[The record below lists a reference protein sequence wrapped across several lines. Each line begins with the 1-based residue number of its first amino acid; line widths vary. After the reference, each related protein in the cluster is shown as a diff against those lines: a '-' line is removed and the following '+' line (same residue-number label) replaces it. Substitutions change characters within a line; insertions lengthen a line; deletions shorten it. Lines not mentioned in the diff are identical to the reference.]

1 MDKLIAHVRK
11 SDGEKQL
18 LKDHLLECAALSG
31 DWGAKIGLRKTG
43 YLAGLLHDLGKYSD
57 EFQEYLKKA
66 VNDPKSVIRG
76 SVDHSTAGG
85 KLVFDY
91 CHKNTREPFSYIL
104 AELVGNAII
113 SHHSSRGLQDFFT
126 PEGEATSDYLR
137 RVAEIEVVDY
147 EQIKTRFFEEIMLE
161 EQFQRLLLEAI
172 EELKGFYQL
181 NGKSRV
187 KQNDAFF
194 LLKFIYSCLLD
205 ADRTNT
211 MLFEEDKQFMAH
223 ENQALLNSYSQNLE
237 EHISTFT
244 ADTPINQLRGQMSD
258 QCKNF
263 AERETGIYTLS
274 IPTGGGKTLAS
285 LRFALNHAIKHR
297 KERIIYVVPF
307 TTIIEQNAATVRD
320 ILKDEINILEHHSN
334 VFTDQEESKKGDS
347 EESEAEKEALEQKQ
361 ALMKDNWESPVI
373 FTTMVQFLNT
383 IYSRGTR
390 NPRRFHN
397 LTNAVIIFD
406 EAQGV
411 PTNCTH
417 LFNES
422 LNFLKKYGAT
432 TSVLCTAT
440 QPSLESVGRALD
452 KEYDGEMVSNL
463 SEVESKFKRVAVI
476 DKTMDETWK
485 LEALADFSQEILVEK
500 ENLLII
506 LNTKKAV
513 RSLYQYLEEQQLED
527 IELYH
532 LSTSMCAKHRKNL
545 LDELRE
551 KLKSSK
557 TKLICITTQLIEA
570 GVDISFQ
577 SVIRS
582 VAGLD
587 SIAQAAGRCNRHGE
601 TKQQPVYL
609 VNLSADLEN
618 LTHLPEIKQG
628 QGITLDILKENKE
641 VEQEELLSH
650 DVQKRY
656 FDRYYDCFKNELNYP
671 VKKTSLNLFSLLGE
685 GANALEHYKR
695 THGSAP
701 NLAFRSSPKT
711 VGKYFQVI
719 DSPTTSVLVPY
730 KEGNELIADLNGDLR
745 PEEYAPTLKKA
756 QQFMVNIFQHE
767 LMELQKTSSLYP
779 LLNGDVLALT
789 SNAYDL
795 KFGIDLEAEAASGYI
810 GF

>member
-1 MDKLIAHVRK
+1 M
-11 SDGEKQL
+11 S
-18 LKDHLLECAALSG
+18 
-31 DWGAKIGLRKTG
+31 
-43 YLAGLLHDLGKYSD
+43 
-57 EFQEYLKKA
+57 
-66 VNDPKSVIRG
+66 
-76 SVDHSTAGG
+76 
-85 KLVFDY
+85 
-91 CHKNTREPFSYIL
+91 
-104 AELVGNAII
+104 
-113 SHHSSRGLQDFFT
+113 
-126 PEGEATSDYLR
+126 
-137 RVAEIEVVDY
+137 
-147 EQIKTRFFEEIMLE
+147 E
-161 EQFQRLLLEAI
+161 EQFQKLLLETTK
-172 EELKGFYQL
+172 ELKGFYQAD
-181 NGKSRV
+181 GKNRV
-187 KQNDAFF
+187 KQNDTFF

-211 MLFEEDKQFMAH
+211 MLFEENKIFKQH
-223 ENQALLNSYSQNLE
+223 GNDVLLQSYSESLE
-237 EHISTFT
+237 EYVSTFT
-244 ADTPINQLRGQMSD
+244 ADTTINQLRSQMSE
-258 QCKNF
+258 QCKDF
-263 AERETGIYTLS
+263 AERKTGIYTLS

-285 LRFALNHAIKHR
+285 LRFALNHAIKHG

-307 TTIIEQNAATVRD
+307 TTIIEQNATTVQE

-334 VFTDQEESKKGDS
+334 VFTDQEETKERQT
-347 EESEAEKEALEQKQ
+347 EETEAEKEALEEKQ

-411 PTNCTH
+411 PINCTH

-422 LNFLKKYGAT
+422 LNFLKKYGTT

-440 QPSLESVGRALD
+440 QPSLENVGRALA
-452 KEYDGEMVSNL
+452 KESDGEMVSNL
-463 SEVESKFKRVAVI
+463 SEVESKFKRVEVV
-476 DKTMDETWK
+476 DRTMDEPWT
-485 LEALADFSQEILVEK
+485 LEELAEFSQEILAEK
-500 ENLLII
+500 ENVLII

-513 RSLYQYLEEQQLED
+513 RSLYQYLENKQLENV
-527 IELYH
+527 ELFH

-551 KLKSSK
+551 KLKKSD

-601 TKQQPVYL
+601 NKSQPVYL
-609 VNLSADLEN
+609 TNLSADLEN

-628 QGITLDILKENKE
+628 QEIALEILKEKSE
-641 VEQEELLSH
+641 VVQEELLSH
-650 DVQKRY
+650 TVQKRY
-656 FDRYYDCFKNELNYP
+656 FDKYYTCFKNELNYP
-671 VKKTSLNLFSLLGE
+671 VKKTSLDLFSLLGE

-695 THGSAP
+695 THGSVP
-701 NLAFRSSPKT
+701 LLAFRSSPKT

-730 KEGNELIADLNGDLR
+730 KKGNDLIADLNGELS

-756 QQFMVNIFQHE
+756 QQYMVNVFQHE
-767 LMELQKTSSLYP
+767 LMELQKTDSIYH
-779 LLNGDVLALT
+779 
-789 SNAYDL
+789 
-795 KFGIDLEAEAASGYI
+795 F
-810 GF
+810 

>member
-1 MDKLIAHVRK
+1 MRK

-18 LKDHLLECAALSG
+18 LKDHLTECAELSA
-31 DWGAKIGLRKTG
+31 DWGGKIGLRKTS
-43 YLAGLLHDLGKYSD
+43 YLAGLLHDLGKYSN
-57 EFQEYLKKA
+57 EFQVYLKKA
-66 VNDPKSVIRG
+66 VADPKSVTRG

-85 KLVFDY
+85 KLLFDY
-91 CHKNTREPFSYIL
+91 CHKNSRDPFSYIL

-126 PEGEATSDYLR
+126 PEGEANSDYLR
-137 RVAEIEVVDY
+137 RVDEIEVVDY
-147 EQIKTRFFEEIMLE
+147 EQIKSRFFQEIMSE
-161 EQFQRLLLEAI
+161 EQFQKLLLEAI
-172 EELKGFYQL
+172 KELKGFYQKD
-181 NGKSRV
+181 GKSRV
-187 KQNDAFF
+187 KQNDTFF

-211 MLFEEDKQFMAH
+211 MLFEENKVFKRH
-223 ENQALLNSYSQNLE
+223 ENDVLLQSYSQSLE
-237 EHISTFT
+237 EYIATFT

-258 QCKNF
+258 QCKAF
-263 AERETGIYTLS
+263 AERKTGIYTLS

-285 LRFALNHAIKHR
+285 LRFALNHAIKYG

-307 TTIIEQNAATVRD
+307 TTIIEQNAATVRE
-320 ILKDEINILEHHSN
+320 ILKDEVNILEHHSN
-334 VFTDQEESKKGDS
+334 VFTDQEEMKERQT

-361 ALMKDNWESPVI
+361 ALLKDNWESPVI

-422 LNFLKKYGAT
+422 LNFLKNYGTT

-440 QPSLESVGRALD
+440 QPSLENVGRALA
-452 KEYDGEMVSNL
+452 KESDGEMVANL
-463 SEVESKFKRVAVI
+463 SEVESKFKRVEVI
-476 DKTMDETWK
+476 DRTTDDTWT
-485 LEALADFSQEILVEK
+485 LEELAEFSQEILTEK

-513 RSLYQYLEEQQLED
+513 RRLYQYLENKPLEN

-551 KLKSSK
+551 KLTNSD

-582 VAGLD
+582 AAGLD

-601 TKQQPVYL
+601 TRQQPVYL
-609 VNLSADLEN
+609 INLSADLEN

-628 QGITLDILKENKE
+628 QEITLDILKESSE
-641 VEQEELLSH
+641 LEQKELLSH

-656 FDRYYDCFKNELNYP
+656 FDRYYDCFKDELNYP

-701 NLAFRSSPKT
+701 LLAFRSSPKT

-730 KEGNELIADLNGDLR
+730 EKGNDLIADLNGELR

-756 QQFMVNIFQHE
+756 QQYMVNVFQHE
-767 LMELQKTSSLYP
+767 LMELQKTGSIYP

-789 SNAYDL
+789 SNAYNL
-795 KFGIDLEAEAASGYI
+795 KFGIDLEAEAASGYL

>member
-1 MDKLIAHVRK
+1 MRK
-11 SDGEKQL
+11 SDKENQY
-18 LKDHLLECAALSG
+18 LKDHLAECAELSA
-31 DWGAKIGLRKTG
+31 DWGEKIGLRKTS
-43 YLAGLLHDLGKYSD
+43 YLAGLLHDLGKYSN
-57 EFQEYLKKA
+57 EFQVYLKKA
-66 VNDPKSVIRG
+66 VADPKSVTRG

-85 KLVFDY
+85 KLLFDY
-91 CHKNTREPFSYIL
+91 CHKNSRDPFSYIL

-137 RVAEIEVVDY
+137 RVDEIEVVEY
-147 EQIKTRFFEEIMLE
+147 ELIKGRFFQEVMSE
-161 EQFQRLLLEAI
+161 EQFQKLLLEATK
-172 EELKGFYQL
+172 ELKGFYQTD
-181 NGKSRV
+181 GKNRV
-187 KQNDAFF
+187 KQNDTFF

-211 MLFEEDKQFMAH
+211 MLFEENKIFKQH
-223 ENQALLNSYSQNLE
+223 ENDVLLQSYSQSLE
-237 EHISTFT
+237 EYISTFT
-244 ADTPINQLRGQMSD
+244 ADTPINQLRSQMSE

-263 AERETGIYTLS
+263 AERKTGIYTLS

-285 LRFALNHAIKHR
+285 LRFALNHAIKHG

-307 TTIIEQNAATVRD
+307 TTIIEQNAATVRE
-320 ILKDEINILEHHSN
+320 ILKDEVNILEHHSN
-334 VFTDQEESKKGDS
+334 IFTDQEETKERQS

-422 LNFLKKYGAT
+422 LNFLKNYGTT

-440 QPSLESVGRALD
+440 QPSLENVGRALA
-452 KEYDGEMVSNL
+452 KESDGEMVSNL
-463 SEVESKFKRVAVI
+463 SEVESKFKRVEVI
-476 DKTMDETWK
+476 DRTTDEAWT
-485 LEALADFSQEILVEK
+485 LEELAEFSEEILAEK

-513 RSLYQYLEEQQLED
+513 RSLYQYLENKQLEN

-551 KLKSSK
+551 KLKRND

-601 TKQQPVYL
+601 IKQQPVYL
-609 VNLSADLEN
+609 INLSADLEN

-628 QGITLDILKENKE
+628 QEITLDILKESSE
-641 VEQEELLSH
+641 LEQKELLSH

-656 FDRYYDCFKNELNYP
+656 FDRYYDCFKDELNYP
-671 VKKTSLNLFSLLGE
+671 VKRTSLNLFSLLGE

-701 NLAFRSSPKT
+701 LLAFRSSPKT

-730 KEGNELIADLNGDLR
+730 KKGNDLIADLNGELR

-756 QQFMVNIFQHE
+756 QQYMVNVFQHE
-767 LMELQKTSSLYP
+767 LMELQKTGSIYP
-779 LLNGDVLALT
+779 LLNGDILALT

-795 KFGIDLEAEAASGYI
+795 KFGIDLEAEAASGYLE
-810 GF
+810 F

>member
-1 MDKLIAHVRK
+1 MYVAHVRK
-11 SDGEKQL
+11 SDEEKQL
-18 LKDHLLECAALSG
+18 LKNHLVECAELSA
-31 DWGAKIGLRKTG
+31 DWGEKIGLRKTS
-43 YLAGLLHDLGKYSD
+43 YLAGLLHDLGKFSSK
-57 EFQEYLKKA
+57 FQEYLKKA
-66 VNDPKSVIRG
+66 VDDPKSVTRG

-85 KLVFDY
+85 KLLFDY
-91 CHKNTREPFSYIL
+91 CHKNSRDPFSYIL

-126 PEGEATSDYLR
+126 AEGEATSDYLR

-147 EQIKTRFFEEIMLE
+147 EQIKSRFFQEVISE
-161 EQFQRLLLEAI
+161 EQFQRLLLEATQ
-172 EELKGFYQL
+172 EVKGLYQPD
-181 NGKSRV
+181 GKSRV
-187 KQNDAFF
+187 KQNDTFF

-211 MLFEEDKQFMAH
+211 MLFEENKQFKQH
-223 ENQALLNSYSQNLE
+223 ENDALLQSYSRSLE
-237 EHISTFT
+237 EYISTFT
-244 ADTPINQLRGQMSD
+244 ADTPINQLRSQMSE
-258 QCKNF
+258 QCKVF
-263 AERETGIYTLS
+263 AERKSGIYTLS

-285 LRFALNHAIKHR
+285 LRFALNHAIKHG

-307 TTIIEQNAATVRD
+307 TTIIEQNAATIRE

-334 VFTDQEESKKGDS
+334 VFTDQEETKERQS

-361 ALMKDNWESPVI
+361 ALMKDNWESPII

-397 LTNAVIIFD
+397 LMNAVIIFD

-422 LNFLKKYGAT
+422 LNFLKNYGTT

-440 QPSLESVGRALD
+440 QPSLENVGRALA
-452 KEYDGEMVSNL
+452 KESDGEMVSNL
-463 SEVESKFKRVAVI
+463 SEVESKFKRVEVI
-476 DKTMDETWK
+476 DQTTDEAWTLEK
-485 LEALADFSQEILVEK
+485 LGAFSQEVLVEK
-500 ENLLII
+500 DNLLII

-513 RSLYQYLEEQQLED
+513 RSLYQYLENQQLD
-527 IELYH
+527 TIELYH

-551 KLKSSK
+551 KLKSRDA
-557 TKLICITTQLIEA
+557 KLICITTQLIEA

-587 SIAQAAGRCNRHGE
+587 SVAQAAGRCNRHGE
-601 TKQQPVYL
+601 TRQQPVYL
-609 VNLSADLEN
+609 VNLSVDLEN

-628 QGITLDILKENKE
+628 QEITLAILKEKSE
-641 VEQEELLSH
+641 VAQKELLSH
-650 DVQKRY
+650 SVQKCY
-656 FDRYYDCFKNELNYP
+656 FDQYYARFKNELNYP

-685 GANALEHYKR
+685 GTNALEHYKR

-701 NLAFRSSPKT
+701 VLAFRSSPKT

-730 KEGNELIADLNGDLR
+730 EKGNELIADLNGELR
-745 PEEYAPTLKKA
+745 PEEYSPILKKA
-756 QQFMVNIFQHE
+756 QQYIVNVFQHE
-767 LMELQKTSSLYP
+767 LMELQKNGGIYP
-779 LLNGDVLALT
+779 LLNGDILALT

-795 KFGIDLEAEAASGYI
+795 KFGIDIDAEAASGYL

>member
-1 MDKLIAHVRK
+1 MYVAHVRK
-11 SDGEKQL
+11 SDEEKQL
-18 LKDHLLECAALSG
+18 LKNHLVECAELSA
-31 DWGAKIGLRKTG
+31 DWGEKIGLRKTG
-43 YLAGLLHDLGKYSD
+43 YLAGLLHDLGKFSS

-66 VNDPKSVIRG
+66 VDDPKSVTRG

-85 KLVFDY
+85 KLLFDY
-91 CHKNTREPFSYIL
+91 CHKNSRDPFSYIL

-126 PEGEATSDYLR
+126 AEGEATSDYLR
-137 RVAEIEVVDY
+137 RVDEIEVVDY
-147 EQIKTRFFEEIMLE
+147 EQIKSRFFQEVISE
-161 EQFQRLLLEAI
+161 EQFQRLLLEATQ
-172 EELKGFYQL
+172 EVKGLYQTD
-181 NGKSRV
+181 GKSRV
-187 KQNDAFF
+187 KQNDTFF

-211 MLFEEDKQFMAH
+211 MLFEENKQFKQH
-223 ENQALLNSYSQNLE
+223 ENDALLQSYSRSLE
-237 EHISTFT
+237 EYISTFT
-244 ADTPINQLRGQMSD
+244 ADTPINQLRSQMSE
-258 QCKNF
+258 QCKVF
-263 AERETGIYTLS
+263 AERKSGIYTLS

-285 LRFALNHAIKHR
+285 LRFALNHAIKHG

-307 TTIIEQNAATVRD
+307 TTIIEQNAATIRE

-334 VFTDQEESKKGDS
+334 VFTDQEETKERQS

-361 ALMKDNWESPVI
+361 ALMKDNWESPII

-397 LTNAVIIFD
+397 VTNAVIIFD

-422 LNFLKKYGAT
+422 LNFLKNYGTT
-432 TSVLCTAT
+432 TSILCTAT
-440 QPSLESVGRALD
+440 QPSLENVGRALA
-452 KEYDGEMVSNL
+452 KESDGEMVSNL
-463 SEVESKFKRVAVI
+463 SEVESKFKRVEVI
-476 DKTMDETWK
+476 DRTTDKAWTLEK
-485 LEALADFSQEILVEK
+485 LGTFSQEILAEK
-500 ENLLII
+500 NNLMII

-513 RSLYQYLEEQQLED
+513 RSLYQYLENQQLD
-527 IELYH
+527 TIELYH

-551 KLKSSK
+551 KLKSRD

-587 SIAQAAGRCNRHGE
+587 SVAQAAGRCNRHGE
-601 TKQQPVYL
+601 TRQQPVYL

-628 QGITLDILKENKE
+628 QEITLAILKEKSE
-641 VEQEELLSH
+641 VAQKELLSH
-650 DVQKRY
+650 SVQKRY
-656 FDRYYDCFKNELNYP
+656 FDQYYARFKNELNYP

-685 GANALEHYKR
+685 GTNALEHYKR

-701 NLAFRSSPKT
+701 VLAFRSSPKT

-730 KEGNELIADLNGDLR
+730 GKGNELIADLNGELR
-745 PEEYAPTLKKA
+745 PEEYSPTLKKA
-756 QQFMVNIFQHE
+756 QQYIVNVFQHE
-767 LMELQKTSSLYP
+767 LMELQKNGGIYP
-779 LLNGDVLALT
+779 LLNGDILALT

-795 KFGIDLEAEAASGYI
+795 KFGIDIEAEAASSYLGV
-810 GF
+810 

>member
-1 MDKLIAHVRK
+1 MYIAHVRK

-18 LKDHLLECAALSG
+18 LKDHLTECAELSA
-31 DWGAKIGLRKTG
+31 DWGGKIGLRKTS
-43 YLAGLLHDLGKYSD
+43 YLAGLLHDLGKYSN
-57 EFQEYLKKA
+57 EFQVYLKKA
-66 VNDPKSVIRG
+66 VADPKSVTRG

-85 KLVFDY
+85 KLLFDY
-91 CHKNTREPFSYIL
+91 CHKNSRDPFSYIL

-126 PEGEATSDYLR
+126 PEGEANSDYLR
-137 RVAEIEVVDY
+137 RVDEIEVVDY
-147 EQIKTRFFEEIMLE
+147 EQIKSRFFQEIMSE
-161 EQFQRLLLEAI
+161 EQFQKLLLEAI
-172 EELKGFYQL
+172 KELKGFYQKD
-181 NGKSRV
+181 GKSRV
-187 KQNDAFF
+187 KQNDTFF

-211 MLFEEDKQFMAH
+211 MLFEENKVFKRH
-223 ENQALLNSYSQNLE
+223 ENDVLLQSYSQSLE
-237 EHISTFT
+237 EYIATFT

-258 QCKNF
+258 QCKAF
-263 AERETGIYTLS
+263 AERKTGIYTLS

-285 LRFALNHAIKHR
+285 LRFALNHAIKYG

-307 TTIIEQNAATVRD
+307 TTIIEQNAATVRE
-320 ILKDEINILEHHSN
+320 ILKDEVNILEHHSN
-334 VFTDQEESKKGDS
+334 VFTDQEEMKERQT

-361 ALMKDNWESPVI
+361 ALLKDNWESPVI

-422 LNFLKKYGAT
+422 LNFLKNYGTT

-440 QPSLESVGRALD
+440 QPSLENVGRALA
-452 KEYDGEMVSNL
+452 KESDGEMVANL
-463 SEVESKFKRVAVI
+463 SEVESKFKRVEVI
-476 DKTMDETWK
+476 DRTTDDTWT
-485 LEALADFSQEILVEK
+485 LEELAEFSQEILTEK

-513 RSLYQYLEEQQLED
+513 RRLYQYLENKPLEN

-551 KLKSSK
+551 KLTNSD

-582 VAGLD
+582 AAGLD

-601 TKQQPVYL
+601 TRQQPVYL
-609 VNLSADLEN
+609 INLSADLEN

-628 QGITLDILKENKE
+628 QEITLDILKESSE
-641 VEQEELLSH
+641 LEQKELLSH

-656 FDRYYDCFKNELNYP
+656 FDRYYDCFKDELNYP

-701 NLAFRSSPKT
+701 LLAFRSSPKT

-730 KEGNELIADLNGDLR
+730 EKGNDLIADLNGELR

-756 QQFMVNIFQHE
+756 QQYMVNVFQHE
-767 LMELQKTSSLYP
+767 LMELQKTGSIYP

-789 SNAYDL
+789 SNAYNL
-795 KFGIDLEAEAASGYI
+795 KFGIDLEAEAASGYL

>member
-1 MDKLIAHVRK
+1 MYIAHVRK
-11 SDGEKQL
+11 SDGEEQL
-18 LKDHLLECAALSG
+18 LKDHLTECAELSA
-31 DWGAKIGLRKTG
+31 DWGGKIRLRKTS
-43 YLAGLLHDLGKYSD
+43 YLAGLLHDLGKYSN

-66 VNDPKSVIRG
+66 VADPKSVTRG

-85 KLVFDY
+85 KLLFDY
-91 CHKNTREPFSYIL
+91 CHRNSRDPFSYIL

-137 RVAEIEVVDY
+137 RVDEIEVVEY
-147 EQIKTRFFEEIMLE
+147 ELIKGRFFQEVMSE
-161 EQFQRLLLEAI
+161 EQFQKLLLEATK
-172 EELKGFYQL
+172 ELKGFYQAE
-181 NGKSRV
+181 GKSRV
-187 KQNDAFF
+187 KQNDTFF

-211 MLFEEDKQFMAH
+211 MLFEENKTFKQH
-223 ENQALLNSYSQNLE
+223 ENDVLLQSYSQSLE
-237 EHISTFT
+237 EYISTFT
-244 ADTPINQLRGQMSD
+244 ADTPINQLRSQMSE
-258 QCKNF
+258 QCKAF
-263 AERETGIYTLS
+263 SERKTGIYTLS

-285 LRFALNHAIKHR
+285 LRFALNHAIKYG

-307 TTIIEQNAATVRD
+307 TTIIEQNAATVRE

-334 VFTDQEESKKGDS
+334 VFTDQEETKERQT

-422 LNFLKKYGAT
+422 LNFLKNYGTT

-440 QPSLESVGRALD
+440 QPSLENVGRALA
-452 KEYDGEMVSNL
+452 KESDGEMVANL
-463 SEVESKFKRVAVI
+463 SEVESKFKRVEVI
-476 DKTMDETWK
+476 DRTTNEAWK
-485 LEALADFSQEILVEK
+485 LEELADFSEEMLAEK

-506 LNTKKAV
+506 LNTKKTV
-513 RSLYQYLEEQQLED
+513 RSLYQYLENKQLENV
-527 IELYH
+527 ELYH

-551 KLKSSK
+551 KLKRND

-601 TKQQPVYL
+601 TKPQPVYL
-609 VNLSADLEN
+609 INLSADLEN

-628 QGITLDILKENKE
+628 QEITLEILKEKSK
-641 VEQEELLSH
+641 VGHEEILSH
-650 DVQKRY
+650 TVQKRY
-656 FDRYYDCFKNELNYP
+656 FDQYYARFKNELNYP

-701 NLAFRSSPKT
+701 LLAFRSSPKT

-730 KEGNELIADLNGDLR
+730 KKGNDLIADLNGELR

-756 QQFMVNIFQHE
+756 QQYMVTVFQHE
-767 LMELQKTSSLYP
+767 LMELQKTGSIYP
-779 LLNGDVLALT
+779 LLNGDILALT

-795 KFGIDLEAEAASGYI
+795 KFGIDLEAEAASGYLE
-810 GF
+810 F

>member
-1 MDKLIAHVRK
+1 MYIAHVRK
-11 SDGEKQL
+11 SDGEKQR
-18 LKDHLLECAALSG
+18 LKDHLLECAVLSG
-31 DWGAKIGLRKTG
+31 DWGAKIGLRKVS
-43 YLAGLLHDLGKYSD
+43 YIAGLLHDLGKYSN
-57 EFQEYLKKA
+57 EFQEYLRKA
-66 VNDPKSVIRG
+66 IADPKSVTRG

-85 KLVFDY
+85 KLLFDY
-91 CHKNTREPFSYIL
+91 CHKNSRDPFSYIF

-147 EQIKTRFFEEIMLE
+147 EQIKLRFFEEVMSE
-161 EQFQRLLLEAI
+161 EQFQQLLSEAI
-172 EELKGFYQL
+172 EELKGFYQS
-181 NGKSRV
+181 NGKSRI
-187 KQNDAFF
+187 KQNDTFF

-211 MLFEEDKQFMAH
+211 MLFEENEKFKKH
-223 ENQALLNSYSQNLE
+223 ENDELLKSYSQSLE
-237 EHISTFT
+237 EYISTFT
-244 ADTPINQLRGQMSD
+244 ADTPINQLRGQMSN
-258 QCKNF
+258 QCKTF

-285 LRFALNHAIKHR
+285 LRFALNHAIKHG

-307 TTIIEQNAATVRD
+307 TTIIEQNAATVRE
-320 ILKDEINILEHHSN
+320 ILKDEENILEHHSN
-334 VFTDQEESKKGDS
+334 VFTDQEETKTRKS

-422 LNFLKKYGAT
+422 LNFLKKFGGT

-440 QPSLESVGRALD
+440 QPSLENVGRALTKD
-452 KEYDGEMVSNL
+452 SDGEMVSNL
-463 SEVESKFKRVAVI
+463 SEVESKFKRVEVI
-476 DKTMDETWK
+476 DRTTDEPWK
-485 LEALADFSQEILVEK
+485 LETLADFSQDILVEK

-527 IELYH
+527 VELYH
-532 LSTSMCAKHRKNL
+532 LSTSMCAKHRKDL

-551 KLKSSK
+551 KLKNSE

-628 QGITLDILKENKE
+628 QTITLDILKENRE
-641 VEQEELLSH
+641 LEQEELLSH

-656 FDRYYDCFKNELNYP
+656 FDRYYDRFKNELNYP
-671 VKKTSLNLFSLLGE
+671 VKKTSLELFGLLGE
-685 GANALEHYKR
+685 GVNALEHYKR
-695 THGSAP
+695 THSSAP
-701 NLAFRSSPKT
+701 ILALRSSPKT

-730 KEGNELIADLNGDLR
+730 KAGNELIADLNGELR

-756 QQFMVNIFQHE
+756 QQYMVNIFQHE
-767 LMELQKTSSLYP
+767 LMELQASGGIYP
-779 LLNGDVLALT
+779 LLNGDILALT
-789 SNAYDL
+789 SNSYDL
-795 KFGIDLEAEAASGYI
+795 KFGIDIEAEAASGYL

>member
-1 MDKLIAHVRK
+1 MYVAHVRK
-11 SDGEKQL
+11 SDEEKQL
-18 LKDHLLECAALSG
+18 LKNHLVECAELSA
-31 DWGAKIGLRKTG
+31 DWGEKIGLRKTS
-43 YLAGLLHDLGKYSD
+43 YLAGLLHDLGKFSSK
-57 EFQEYLKKA
+57 FQEYLKKA
-66 VNDPKSVIRG
+66 VDDPKSVTRG

-85 KLVFDY
+85 KLLFDY
-91 CHKNTREPFSYIL
+91 CHKNSRDPFSYIL

-126 PEGEATSDYLR
+126 AEGEATSDYLR
-137 RVAEIEVVDY
+137 RVDEIEVVDY
-147 EQIKTRFFEEIMLE
+147 EQIKSRFFQEVISE
-161 EQFQRLLLEAI
+161 EQFQRLLLEATQ
-172 EELKGFYQL
+172 EVKGLYQTD
-181 NGKSRV
+181 GKSRV
-187 KQNDAFF
+187 KQNDTFF

-211 MLFEEDKQFMAH
+211 MLFEENKQFKQH
-223 ENQALLNSYSQNLE
+223 ENDALLQSYSRSLE
-237 EHISTFT
+237 EYISTFT
-244 ADTPINQLRGQMSD
+244 ADTPINQLRSQMSE
-258 QCKNF
+258 QCKVF
-263 AERETGIYTLS
+263 AERKSGIYTLS

-285 LRFALNHAIKHR
+285 LRFALNHAIKHG

-307 TTIIEQNAATVRD
+307 TTIIEQNAATIRE

-334 VFTDQEESKKGDS
+334 VFTDQEETKERQS

-361 ALMKDNWESPVI
+361 ALMKDNWESPII

-397 LTNAVIIFD
+397 VTNAVIIFD

-422 LNFLKKYGAT
+422 LNFLKNYGTT

-440 QPSLESVGRALD
+440 QPSLENVGRALA
-452 KEYDGEMVSNL
+452 KESDGEMVSNL
-463 SEVESKFKRVAVI
+463 SEVESKFKRVEVI
-476 DKTMDETWK
+476 DQTTDKAWTLEK
-485 LEALADFSQEILVEK
+485 LGTFSQEILAEK
-500 ENLLII
+500 NNLLII

-513 RSLYQYLEEQQLED
+513 RSLYQYLENQQLD
-527 IELYH
+527 TIELYH

-551 KLKSSK
+551 KLKSRD

-587 SIAQAAGRCNRHGE
+587 SVAQAAGRCNRHGE

-628 QGITLDILKENKE
+628 QEITLAILKEKSE
-641 VEQEELLSH
+641 VAQKELLSH
-650 DVQKRY
+650 SVQKRY
-656 FDRYYDCFKNELNYP
+656 FDQYYARFKNELNYP

-685 GANALEHYKR
+685 GTNALEHYKR

-701 NLAFRSSPKT
+701 VLAFRSSPKT

-730 KEGNELIADLNGDLR
+730 GKGNELIADLNGELR
-745 PEEYAPTLKKA
+745 PEEYSPTLKKA
-756 QQFMVNIFQHE
+756 QQYIVNVFQHE
-767 LMELQKTSSLYP
+767 LMELQKNGGIYP
-779 LLNGDVLALT
+779 LLNGDILALT

-795 KFGIDLEAEAASGYI
+795 KFGIDIEAEAASSYLGV
-810 GF
+810 

>member
-1 MDKLIAHVRK
+1 MYIAHVRK

-18 LKDHLLECAALSG
+18 LKAHLVECAQLSAN
-31 DWGAKIGLRKTG
+31 WGGKIGLRKTS
-43 YLAGLLHDLGKYSD
+43 YLAGLLHDLGKYSN
-57 EFQEYLKKA
+57 EFQTYLKKA
-66 VNDPKSVIRG
+66 VADPKSVKRG

-85 KLVFDY
+85 KLLFDV
-91 CHKNTREPFSYIL
+91 CHKNSRDPFSYIL

-126 PEGEATSDYLR
+126 PEGEASSDYLR
-137 RVAEIEVVDY
+137 RVSEIEVVDY
-147 EQIKTRFFEEIMLE
+147 ELIKTRFFKEVVSE
-161 EQFQRLLLEAI
+161 EQFGSLLI
-172 EELKGFYQL
+172 ESTAELKGFYQK

-187 KQNDAFF
+187 KQNDTFF

-211 MLFEEDKQFMAH
+211 MLFEEHYSVKKY
-223 ENQALLNSYSQNLE
+223 ETVELLHSYSQRLE
-237 EHISTFT
+237 AFISTFT
-244 ADTPINQLRGQMSD
+244 EDTPINQLRSQMSE
-258 QCKNF
+258 QCKAF
-263 AERETGIYTLS
+263 AERKTGIYTLS

-285 LRFALNHAIKHR
+285 LRFALNHAIKHG

-307 TTIIEQNAATVRD
+307 TTIIEQNAATVRK
-320 ILKDEINILEHHSN
+320 ILKDDINILEHHSN
-334 VFTDQEESKKGDS
+334 IFTDQEESKEGS
-347 EESEAEKEALEQKQ
+347 SEAEKEALEQKQ
-361 ALMKDNWESPVI
+361 ALMKDNWESPII

-406 EAQGV
+406 EVQGV
-411 PTNCTH
+411 PTNCTY

-422 LNFLKKYGAT
+422 LNFLKNYGAT

-440 QPSLESVGRALD
+440 QPSLENVGRALA
-452 KEYDGEMVSNL
+452 KESDGEMVTNL
-463 SEVESKFKRVAVI
+463 AEVESRFKRVEVI
-476 DKTMDETWK
+476 DQTTNEPWK
-485 LEALADFSQEILVEK
+485 LEELSNLTQRILAEK
-500 ENLLII
+500 ANVLII

-513 RSLYQYLEEQQLED
+513 RRFYQYLENLQLEN

-545 LDELRE
+545 LDELRA
-551 KLKSSK
+551 KLKN
-557 TKLICITTQLIEA
+557 TDLKLICITTQLIEA

-601 TKQQPVYL
+601 AEQQPIYL
-609 VNLSADLEN
+609 VNLSAELEN
-618 LTHLPEIKQG
+618 VTHLPEIKQG
-628 QGITLDILKENKE
+628 KAITLDILKEGTGINGAD
-641 VEQEELLSH
+641 LLSH
-650 DVQKRY
+650 VVQKQY
-656 FDRYYDCFKNELNYP
+656 FDQFYACFTNELNYP
-671 VKKTSLNLFSLLGE
+671 VKKASLNLFSLLGQ
-685 GANALEHYKR
+685 GSDALEHYKR
-695 THGSAP
+695 TYGSAP
-701 NLAFRSSPKT
+701 LLAFRSSPKT

-730 KEGNELIADLNGDLR
+730 QKGTELIADLNGELK
-745 PEEYAPTLKKA
+745 PEDYAPTLKKA
-756 QQFMVNIFQHE
+756 QQYMVNIFQHE
-767 LMELQKTSSLYP
+767 LTELQKNGAIYP

-789 SNAYDL
+789 SNAYDG
-795 KFGIDLEAEAASGYI
+795 KFGIDLEAEAASDYI
-810 GF
+810 EF

>member
-1 MDKLIAHVRK
+1 MYIAHVRK

-18 LKDHLLECAALSG
+18 LKNHLTECANLSA
-31 DWGAKIGLRKTG
+31 DWGGKIGLRKTS
-43 YLAGLLHDLGKYSD
+43 YLAGLLHDLGKYSN
-57 EFQEYLKKA
+57 EFQVYLKKA
-66 VNDPKSVIRG
+66 VADPKSVTRG

-85 KLVFDY
+85 KLLFDY
-91 CHKNTREPFSYIL
+91 CHKNSRDPFSYIL

-113 SHHSSRGLQDFFT
+113 SHHSSRGLQDFFP

-137 RVAEIEVVDY
+137 RVDEIEVVDY
-147 EQIKTRFFEEIMLE
+147 EQIKRRFFQEVMSE
-161 EQFQRLLLEAI
+161 EQFHKVLLEATK
-172 EELKGFYQL
+172 ELKGFYQAD
-181 NGKSRV
+181 GKNRV
-187 KQNDAFF
+187 KQNDTFF

-211 MLFEEDKQFMAH
+211 MLFEENKMFKQH
-223 ENQALLNSYSQNLE
+223 ENDVLLQSYSQSLE
-237 EHISTFT
+237 EYIATFN
-244 ADTPINQLRGQMSD
+244 ADTPINQLRGQMSN
-258 QCKNF
+258 QCKDF
-263 AERETGIYTLS
+263 AERKTGIYTLS

-285 LRFALNHAIKHR
+285 LRFALNHAIKHG

-307 TTIIEQNAATVRD
+307 TTIIEQNAATVRE
-320 ILKDEINILEHHSN
+320 ILKDEVNILEHHSN
-334 VFTDQEESKKGDS
+334 VFTDQEETKERQT

-422 LNFLKKYGAT
+422 LNFLKNYGTT

-440 QPSLESVGRALD
+440 QPSLENVGRALA
-452 KEYDGEMVSNL
+452 KESDGEMVANL
-463 SEVESKFKRVAVI
+463 SEVESKFKRVKVV
-476 DKTMDETWK
+476 DRTTDDTWTLEK
-485 LEALADFSQEILVEK
+485 LAEFSQEILAEK

-513 RSLYQYLEEQQLED
+513 RSLYQYLENKPLEN

-551 KLKSSK
+551 KLTNSD

-609 VNLSADLEN
+609 VNLSEDLEN

-628 QGITLDILKENKE
+628 QEITLDILKESSE
-641 VEQEELLSH
+641 LEQKELLSH

-656 FDRYYDCFKNELNYP
+656 FDRYYAHFKNELNYP

-701 NLAFRSSPKT
+701 LLAFRSSPKT

-730 KEGNELIADLNGDLR
+730 EKGNDLIADLNGELR

-756 QQFMVNIFQHE
+756 QQYMVNVFQHE
-767 LMELQKTSSLYP
+767 LMELQKTDSIYP
-779 LLNGDVLALT
+779 LLNGDVLAMT

-795 KFGIDLEAEAASGYI
+795 KFGIDLEAEATSGYLEI
-810 GF
+810 